1 MKATVTIR
9 EYARLTTAEVEPTL
23 DVAQLSQSA
32 FDWLCELSA
41 SFSRNG
47 ATLLQVDGRHA
58 LKWDSYVGVVETPC
72 GTRLEILPK
81 HHEQDDQPADGI
93 AWPGLCHGAP
103 AIGGDAA
110 GARLCRRGGE

>member
-81 HHEQDDQPADGI
+81 HHEQDDCLAKSRQLLRKLIQQAMQLSLI
-93 AWPGLCHGAP
+93 H
-103 AIGGDAA
+103 I
-110 GARLCRRGGE
+110 